1 MGGARAWN
9 SGVRMRSAGGTVGRS
24 SAEAAGYAR
33 AVVWR
38 EISEVAAEARQREL
52 YKRGERTLCG
62 DTEFSEVT
70 LCFRN
75 GGRGLGWGRKS
86 LTSPRMWLVLP

>member
-1 MGGARAWN
+1 
-9 SGVRMRSAGGTVGRS
+9 MRSAGGTVGRS

-38 EISEVAAEARQREL
+38 EISEVAAEARHREL

-75 GGRGLGWGRKS
+75 GGGGLGWGRKS